1 MNYKILLFASLLCP
15 SATALA
21 QNSQSTGYD
30 RSNLDTSV
38 KPGDNF
44 YEFAVGGWLKSHP
57 LDAQHTDNGAF
68 VDLYELNQKRIR
80 NLILEYASKP
90 QKKGS
95 LGQKIGDLY
104 NLAMDSARLN
114 KEGWNPLKPTLERI
128 KNIKDRREY
137 QLVMAQLDRYGAGTL
152 MFGIGADADLR
163 NASMNLV
170 SIGQGGLG
178 LGIREYYFKQ
188 DEQSKKIRAAYKDYL
203 KKLFMMT
210 GDDES
215 VALKKVEGVWNIEMQ
230 IAKASYDQVKL

>member
-15 SATALA
+15 SVTALA

-44 YEFAVGGWLKSHP
+44 YEFAAGGWLKSHP

-68 VDLYELNQKRIR
+68 IDLYELNQKRIR

-90 QKKGS
+90 QEKGS

-104 NLAMDSARLN
+104 NLVMDSVRLN

-137 QLVMAQLDRYGAGTL
+137 QLVMAQLDR
-152 MFGIGADADLR
+152 
-163 NASMNLV
+163 
-170 SIGQGGLG
+170 
-178 LGIREYYFKQ
+178 
-188 DEQSKKIRAAYKDYL
+188 
-203 KKLFMMT
+203 
-210 GDDES
+210 
-215 VALKKVEGVWNIEMQ
+215 
-230 IAKASYDQVKL
+230 